1 MAEIKESI
9 RETFESEN
17 EDEYELNNVEVNRDI
32 IRVSFF
38 GEVPLEETEDAIVDS
53 LEVNTFGFSS
63 STESREDANE
73 MVTVFEFRYRD

>member
-63 STESREDANE
+63 STESREDADE